1 MIAERRIL
9 LGHIAGAHGVQ
20 GWVRVRSHTQPREN
34 ILRYRPWT
42 VRYRDG
48 EFQVDDVRG
57 RVQGQG
63 VIAHWSDL
71 LDRDQAEALK
81 GAEIWVARTQLPPAG
96 PDEVYWFD
104 LEGLRVVGVDGYD
117 FGRIDHLLSTG
128 SNDVMSVRGERERLI
143 PFIRDD
149 VVKRVDLDAGL
160 LEVDWDPEF

>member
-20 GWVRVRSHTQPREN
+20 GWVCVRSHTQPREN

-42 VRYRDG
+42 VRHRDG

-63 VIAHWSDL
+63 IIAHWPEL

-104 LEGLRVVGVDGYD
+104 LEGLRVVGVDGHD

-143 PFIRDD
+143 PFIRGD

-160 LEVDWDPEF
+160 IEVDWDPEF